1 MFFSDSCRN
10 RMRRI
15 SPTLTMTGVWKV
27 YPLLFLSACVFQQTL
42 CQGSPG
48 IYSSLQLDLFINYN
62 REVSDFSKPLSI
74 NLAVRPI
81 KLVNV
86 DVENGLVVVDLWLI
100 SSWTDK
106 RLRWDREYYN
116 ITELYIDPSRIFIP
130 DIELYYGTTTNL
142 LSNQKVVV
150 NNNGSINLVQSLRA
164 EIYCDVP
171 SKPFRNTVCNMM
183 FGSWTRDTD
192 SVNLTTYT
200 DAVDIAPVGKLTG
213 VCRIRDAKA
222 RVQTRYYACCPN
234 SYSSLMVALHIACYR
249 SRATAAS
256 SIAQALGYRVDQ
268 EIGNNEENDFKKCP
282 LPLVVAPFFVL
293 LVFLL
298 PHKANQRIFLGAF
311 VFLYLLLIWTSDVLK
326 AEYVS
331 FHRLSVG
338 VTVAATFASLLSCKM
353 NTAGT
358 SNYHHGV
365 DDGIQPKDSWCKR
378 RLASMTDMMMFA
390 ASAVVLG
397 IATAGLLA

>member
-1 MFFSDSCRN
+1 
-10 RMRRI
+10 
-15 SPTLTMTGVWKV
+15 
-27 YPLLFLSACVFQQTL
+27 
-42 CQGSPG
+42 
-48 IYSSLQLDLFINYN
+48 
-62 REVSDFSKPLSI
+62 
-74 NLAVRPI
+74 
-81 KLVNV
+81 
-86 DVENGLVVVDLWLI
+86 
-100 SSWTDK
+100 
-106 RLRWDREYYN
+106 
-116 ITELYIDPSRIFIP
+116 
-130 DIELYYGTTTNL
+130 
-142 LSNQKVVV
+142 
-150 NNNGSINLVQSLRA
+150 
-164 EIYCDVP
+164 
-171 SKPFRNTVCNMM
+171 MM

-222 RVQTRYYACCPN
+222 RQSDC
-234 SYSSLMVALHIACYR
+234 SILHR
-249 SRATAAS
+249 
-256 SIAQALGYRVDQ
+256 QALGYRVDQ

-365 DDGIQPKDSWCKR
+365 DDGIQPKDSRCKR

-397 IATAGLLA
+397 IATAGLLT